1 MSPSAKESARVAP
14 PRIAARAACWI
25 LATPRREVW
34 PKALLFFFVLVV
46 SKGCKPQY
54 RSRFKRMRYIPTTA
68 CALSFSFALS
78 KKPPP
83 PPITGRVST
92 RHEGSTMTLRSAWS
106 PSVFP
111 HRILLGFWM
120 PLPLPPPKPPPYLS
134 YPLPPPL
141 GRARF
146 QARRTL
152 ARACF
157 LLFLVLRRRRLRG
170 LRRIFRFRLRLATD
184 MRDETIGAYRAE
196 DCRGDEGSS
205 RWISKWTGLDWTT
218 PAVGQ
223 QQHTTAPYV
232 LELQSVGQSAPS
244 LTRSL
249 GLTTLRPR
257 SEIDLPNRNE
267 NFRASRYLE
276 RSSCAHLSCTT
287 RNP

>member
-1 MSPSAKESARVAP
+1 MPARCAPCVLGARHVAVSKGVGARRSTKDSRKGSLLDPRNAAQRGLAKSAS
-14 PRIAARAACWI
+14 
-25 LATPRREVW
+25 
-34 PKALLFFFVLVV
+34 FFFVLVV

-92 RHEGSTMTLRSAWS
+92 RHQGSTMTLRSAWS

-205 RWISKWTGLDWTT
+205 RWISKWTGLDYS
-218 PAVGQ
+218 GSR
-223 QQHTTAPYV
+223 TTAAHHSPLRARV
-232 LELQSVGQSAPS
+232 TVCRPISAEPHS
-244 LTRSL
+244 FTGSYD
-249 GLTTLRPR
+249 PK
-257 SEIDLPNRNE
+257 
-267 NFRASRYLE
+267 A
-276 RSSCAHLSCTT
+276 AK
-287 RNP
+287 